1 MVNRM
6 SKGMKIIVGTVVA
19 AVVLVVV
26 AVAVLV
32 LTRDEAPEAVDLGT
46 AVAQIEAAEA
56 TDDST
61 DTPSVAASDDDSTD
75 VDNNSNTTDDDAPD
89 TDTGETPTYG
99 DAAATSTDGHRRR
112 DGIG

>member
-1 MVNRM
+1 M
-6 SKGMKIIVGTVVA
+6 SRRTRIIAATAMA

-61 DTPSVAASDDDSTD
+61 DTPSVAASDRRQHRCRHHF
-75 VDNNSNTTDDDAPD
+75 
-89 TDTGETPTYG
+89 EH
-99 DAAATSTDGHRRR
+99 HRR
-112 DGIG
+112 